1 MDSGCWGRGTS
12 HALAIK
18 TNFAWCRPQVE
29 TKGAGVGL
37 RPSRFW
43 RRPAASLGSVSLGL
57 RVPLV

>member
-37 RPSRFW
+37 RPYF
-43 RRPAASLGSVSLGL
+43 ASAISTDSGATWSAPTLHV
-57 RVPLV
+57 